1 MGGCQAA
8 HRAGRGRRESAA
20 IPRTMVSVPIESDGR
35 VYTVARRVVV
45 TGVGAVSPLGIG
57 ADTLW
62 RELLAG
68 HSGIRKIQ
76 NFDASDLE
84 VQIAGEVPGFVAK
97 DHIDPRLAKRMA
109 RFAQFGVAA
118 SREAIKQAELVIDD
132 DNRDRIGIVLNTGG
146 GGVPLIEEETR
157 NAIHKGRRGVGPFL
171 IPLFAPNMASAQ
183 VGINF
188 GIKGPT
194 VTSVAACAAGTQA
207 FVDAVHILERGD
219 ADVILAGGTE
229 AALSA
234 VAITSLAHM
243 GALSRWNG
251 DPAAASRPFDADRN
265 GFVFSEGAVVMVLET
280 EEHALARGATPI
292 AVASGGAYTADA
304 FHITAPDPSGES
316 ASRAMMQAVR
326 RSGLKPEQIDYI
338 AAHATATQI
347 GDAAETKAIR
357 KAFGDHA
364 DALAISANKSMV
376 GHLLGAAGA
385 VSALACVYA
394 IRDGRIPPT
403 INLETPDP
411 TCDLNYTPNVMR
423 ELPVRAA
430 LANGFGFGGQNAC
443 AVFRA
448 YVD

>member
-1 MGGCQAA
+1 MS
-8 HRAGRGRRESAA
+8 E
-20 IPRTMVSVPIESDGR
+20 IPIEAYGR
-35 VYTVARRVVV
+35 VNTVTRRVVV

-57 ADTLW
+57 AETLW

-68 HSGIRKIQ
+68 HSGIRTIQ
-76 NFDASDLE
+76 NFDASELE
-84 VQIAGEVPGFVAK
+84 VKIAGEVPGFVPK
-97 DHIDPRLAKRMA
+97 DHMDPKLAKRMG
-109 RFAQFGVAA
+109 RFAQFAVAA
-118 SREAIKQAELVIDD
+118 SREALTNAGLDITD
-132 DNRDRIGIVLNTGG
+132 DNRERVGIVLNTGG

-157 NAIHKGRRGVGPFL
+157 NNLQRGRRGVGPFL
-171 IPLFAPNMASAQ
+171 IPMFAPNMASSQ

-194 VTSVAACAAGTQA
+194 MTSVAACAAGTQA
-207 FVDAVHILERGD
+207 FVDAVHTLERGD
-219 ADVILAGGTE
+219 ADVILTGGTE

-243 GALSRWNG
+243 GALSRWDG
-251 DPAAASRPFDADRN
+251 DPGAASRPFDADRN
-265 GFVFSEGAVVMVLET
+265 GFVFSEGAVVMVLES

-292 AVASGGAYTADA
+292 AIASGGAYTADA

-316 ASRAMMQAVR
+316 AARAMGQAVR
-326 RSGLKPEQIDYI
+326 RSGLQPEQIEYI

-357 KAFGDHA
+357 MAFGAHA
-364 DALAISANKSMV
+364 DALAISANKSMI

-385 VSALACVYA
+385 VSAMACVFA
-394 IRDGRIPPT
+394 IRDGKIPPT

-411 TCDLNYTPNVMR
+411 KCDLNYTPNVMR
-423 ELPVRAA
+423 ELSVRAA

-448 YVD
+448 YDG